1 MSCRHKLDLDSNFYV
16 FRSLEARMN
25 ERKDPYGAPERKDP
39 YSSAPKEQYSIS
51 EFLTKMAQGEQV
63 SHATN
68 SFSNPG

>member
-1 MSCRHKLDLDSNFYV
+1 
-16 FRSLEARMN
+16 MN

-63 SHATN
+63 SHGTN
-68 SFSNPG
+68 SFSNPDYFGGK

>member
-1 MSCRHKLDLDSNFYV
+1 
-16 FRSLEARMN
+16 MN

-63 SHATN
+63 SHGTN
-68 SFSNPG
+68 SISNPGYFEGK